1 MTGRHYPARRG
12 PRSAKPKVL
21 RPNSKSNEIEG
32 VQVAKV
38 RRKKRHPFRWLDP
51 NGPSP
56 AQHRRRVN
64 ADRIIVAINNGGDLI
79 EAKYRNRLTALSTGA
94 AGIRG
99 AISGVARWRVE
110 AGQLAINLGQPADKG
125 GRLV

>member
-1 MTGRHYPARRG
+1 MIESMTGSRRAG
-12 PRSAKPKVL
+12 QPSRVTFGRLDGSG
-21 RPNSKSNEIEG
+21 RDNSDG
-32 VQVAKV
+32 
-38 RRKKRHPFRWLDP
+38 
-51 NGPSP
+51 
-56 AQHRRRVN
+56 
-64 ADRIIVAINNGGDLI
+64 DRIIVAINNGGDLI

-110 AGQLAINLGQPADKG
+110 AGQLAINLGRPADKG